1 MTLLHFKTCFMGEQK
16 LEAPMVLL
24 EKLKR
29 IIVNIVF
36 SESIE
41 YYAVSFDT

>member
-1 MTLLHFKTCFMGEQK
+1 
-16 LEAPMVLL
+16 MVLL

-36 SESIE
+36 SKSIE
-41 YYAVSFDT
+41 YYVVSFDTKR